1 MFCLLQGLFNIQFFL
16 LNYSLPIY
24 LLLPNHDPAL
34 STLYLG
40 SNPTLLWSNVPG
52 NSQWAKN
59 GKIVQLTNVGM
70 GGCVILPQRQTST
83 FFEIYSSLCAGSFG
97 VTLLEKNS
105 KNVCDSLLGKYC
117 GFPKLRFFRTLV
129 HCAIACFSNILR

>member
-1 MFCLLQGLFNIQFFL
+1 MPFASIQYSVFSKLFIT
-16 LNYSLPIY
+16 Y
-24 LLLPNHDPAL
+24 LLPPKHNPAL

-59 GKIVQLTNVGM
+59 GKIVQLTNVGL

-97 VTLLEKNS
+97 VTLLEKIS
-105 KNVCDSLLGKYC
+105 KNVCDSLWGKYC